1 MSSVPDGGGGIK
13 AEVAPMV
20 FAILLALSFTGS
32 FDVLPVPLAEPP
44 FEAQFAPAWCGTYD
58 IPDLLLVESTPNE
71 GSDYDE
77 WFGLFEGW
85 PSVTFHHGGIV
96 DAIRGTR
103 MPNGVP
109 SVLRVPGD
117 DRFHI
122 YQFICGDEADL
133 AMYGDPPNRYGVV
146 LCPRLLAVYSDPTD
160 PGSSSVLDFLTYAH
174 GPDDVEED
182 LDFTFQQLRWAEVD
196 DGTLYVSNA
205 HRTYAESS
213 GGLNGFVTAID
224 PVTLEV
230 LWRSEPLVS
239 NSENFVVLRDGII
252 TGYGFT
258 GEDDYL
264 YILNRHTGNTVER
277 IPVPSAPEFLFADG
291 DRLYVRCYDT
301 DLVFSIR

>member
-1 MSSVPDGGGGIK
+1 
-13 AEVAPMV
+13 MV
-20 FAILLALSFTGS
+20 FSVLLALSFTGS

-58 IPDLLLVESTPNE
+58 IPDLLLVESTPNG
-71 GSDYDE
+71 GSDYED
-77 WFGLFEGW
+77 WFDRFEDW
-85 PSVTFHHGGIV
+85 PSVTFHGGGNN
-96 DAIRGTR
+96 DAIRGER
-103 MPNGVP
+103 LPNGVP
-109 SVLRVPGD
+109 GFLRVPGND
-117 DRFHI
+117 EFDI
-122 YQFICGDEADL
+122 YQFIYGDEADL

-146 LCPRLLAVYSDPTD
+146 LCPRLLALYLDPVD
-160 PGSSSVLDFLTYAH
+160 PEPSAVLDFLTYAH
-174 GPDDVEED
+174 GPADLEED
-182 LDFTFQQLRWAEVD
+182 MPFTFQQLRWADVE

-264 YILNRHTGNTVER
+264 YILDRHTGNTVER
-277 IPVPSAPEFLFADG
+277 IPVPSAPEYIFVED

-301 DLVFSIR
+301 DLEFSIR